1 MLAFNLGITK
11 QSNKWVKN
19 RVIGTTN
26 RGKRDYKQSSLNDL
40 KSGQKDYKLGQ
51 GFQIGGKRFQVGARE
66 ITNWGRNFKLVLG
79 LQINEQAFC
88 IM

>member
-51 GFQIGGKRFQVGARE
+51 GFQIGGKRFQVGAE
-66 ITNWGRNFKLVLG
+66 ITNRSKRDYKLG
-79 LQINEQAFC
+79 QEFQTGAGITNQ
-88 IM
+88 

>member
-26 RGKRDYKQSSLNDL
+26 RGKRDYK
-40 KSGQKDYKLGQ
+40 
-51 GFQIGGKRFQVGARE
+51 
-66 ITNWGRNFKLVLG
+66 
-79 LQINEQAFC
+79 
-88 IM
+88 